1 MKNNLEDQYWKQ
13 IKKLKWEEDHDYK
26 RIEQYLKDNFTVSEA
41 IRLNDFVSEKVNQL
55 YTKYESDWL
64 AEPGI
69 SVSDD
74 GWSDLLNEVVGRGK
88 EFYENIDVECL
99 QDMADH
105 NDYEESFSYCFHF
118 TYDLQR
124 QEAQTPP
131 PLQYLL
137 ISQDQ
142 GDKTQIKKEWFK
154 DKSTAEEKRKQL
166 RANYFDVII
175 VSEEQAVAI
184 KDGEQIVLHI
194 VNR

>member
-1 MKNNLEDQYWKQ
+1 MKNNLEDQFWAQ
-13 IKKLKWEEDHDYK
+13 IEELEWQKDADYK
-26 RIEQYLKDNFTVSEA
+26 RIEQYLKDNFTVSQA
-41 IRLNDFVSEKVNQL
+41 IQLGDFVGEKVNQL
-55 YTKYESDWL
+55 YSKYESDWL

-69 SVSDD
+69 AVSDD

-88 EFYENIDVECL
+88 EFYENITVKKL
-99 QDMADH
+99 QRMA
-105 NDYEESFSYCFHF
+105 NIGDYFENFSYSFQF
-118 TYDLQR
+118 TYDLDR
-124 QEAQTPP
+124 EEQTPP

-184 KDGEQIVLHI
+184 KDGEQVVLHI

>member
-1 MKNNLEDQYWKQ
+1 MKNNLEDQFWAQ
-13 IKKLKWEEDHDYK
+13 IEELEWQKDADYK
-26 RIEQYLKDNFTVSEA
+26 RIEQYLKDNFTISEV
-41 IRLNDFVSEKVNQL
+41 IRLKDFISEKVDSL
-55 YTKYESDWL
+55 YSKYESDWL

-69 SVSDD
+69 AVSDD

-88 EFYENIDVECL
+88 EFYENITVKKL
-99 QDMADH
+99 QRMA
-105 NDYEESFSYCFHF
+105 NIGDYFENFSYSFQF
-118 TYDLQR
+118 TYDLDR
-124 QEAQTPP
+124 EEQTPP

-166 RANYFDVII
+166 RANYFDVIMI
-175 VSEEQAVAI
+175 SEEQAVAI
-184 KDGEQIVLHI
+184 KDGEQVVLHI

>member
-13 IKKLKWEEDHDYK
+13 IKELKWEEDHDDK

-69 SVSDD
+69 AVSDD

-118 TYDLQR
+118 TYDLRR

-131 PLQYLL
+131 PTKYLL

-142 GDKTQIKKEWFK
+142 GDKTQVKKEWFK

-166 RANYFDVII
+166 RAKYFDVII
-175 VSEEQAVAI
+175 VSEEQASDI
-184 KDGEQIVLHI
+184 KV
-194 VNR
+194 

>member
-1 MKNNLEDQYWKQ
+1 MKNNLEDQFWAQ
-13 IKKLKWEEDHDYK
+13 IEELEWQKDADYK
-26 RIEQYLKDNFTVSEA
+26 RIEQYLKDNFTISEA
-41 IRLNDFVSEKVNQL
+41 IQLGDFVGEKVNQL
-55 YTKYESDWL
+55 YSKYESDWL

-69 SVSDD
+69 AVSDD

-88 EFYENIDVECL
+88 EFYENITVKKL
-99 QDMADH
+99 QRMA
-105 NDYEESFSYCFHF
+105 NIGDYFENFSYSFQF
-118 TYDLQR
+118 TYDLDR
-124 QEAQTPP
+124 EEQTPP

-166 RANYFDVII
+166 RANYFDVIMI
-175 VSEEQAVAI
+175 SEEQAVAI
-184 KDGEQIVLHI
+184 KDGEQVVLHI

>member
-1 MKNNLEDQYWKQ
+1 MKNNLEDQFWAQ
-13 IKKLKWEEDHDYK
+13 IEELKWQKDADYK
-26 RIEQYLKDNFTVSEA
+26 RIEQYLKDNFTISEV
-41 IRLNDFVSEKVNQL
+41 IRLKDFISEKVDSL
-55 YTKYESDWL
+55 YSKYESDWL

-69 SVSDD
+69 AVSDD

-88 EFYENIDVECL
+88 EFYENITVKKL
-99 QDMADH
+99 QRMA
-105 NDYEESFSYCFHF
+105 NIGDYFENFSYSFQF
-118 TYDLQR
+118 TYDLDR
-124 QEAQTPP
+124 EEQTPP

-166 RANYFDVII
+166 RANYFDVIMI
-175 VSEEQAVAI
+175 SEEQAVAI
-184 KDGEQIVLHI
+184 KDGEQVVLHI

>member
-1 MKNNLEDQYWKQ
+1 MKNNLEDQFWAQ
-13 IKKLKWEEDHDYK
+13 IEELEWQKDADYK
-26 RIEQYLKDNFTVSEA
+26 RIEQYLKDNFTVSQA
-41 IRLNDFVSEKVNQL
+41 IQLGDFVGEKVNQL
-55 YTKYESDWL
+55 YSKYESDWL

-69 SVSDD
+69 AVSDD

-88 EFYENIDVECL
+88 EFYENITVKKL
-99 QDMADH
+99 QRMA
-105 NDYEESFSYCFHF
+105 NIGDYFENFSYSFQF
-118 TYDLQR
+118 TYDLDR
-124 QEAQTPP
+124 EEQTPP

-166 RANYFDVII
+166 RANYFDVIMI
-175 VSEEQAVAI
+175 SEEQAVAI
-184 KDGEQIVLHI
+184 KDGEQVVLHI

>member
-1 MKNNLEDQYWKQ
+1 MKNNLEDQFWAQ
-13 IKKLKWEEDHDYK
+13 IEELEWQKDADYK
-26 RIEQYLKDNFTVSEA
+26 RIEQYLKDNFTISEV
-41 IRLNDFVSEKVNQL
+41 IRLKDFISEKVDSL
-55 YTKYESDWL
+55 YSKYESDWL

-69 SVSDD
+69 AVSDD

-88 EFYENIDVECL
+88 EFYENITVKKL
-99 QDMADH
+99 QRMA
-105 NDYEESFSYCFHF
+105 NIGDYFENFSYSFQF
-118 TYDLQR
+118 TYDLDR
-124 QEAQTPP
+124 EEQTPP

-184 KDGEQIVLHI
+184 KDGEQVVLHI